1 MKSNNIGVGDQ
12 GSTGAGQAA
21 ANCGRRPDADPA
33 SCGRR
38 PDADSLRRDLLLYAV
53 TDRHW
58 LHGET
63 LYSQVEKALGGG
75 ATFVQLR
82 EKELD
87 YDDFL
92 AEAKDLQRLCRS
104 HKVPFVINDNVDI
117 ALAMET
123 TKISFG
129 NKGGLLFAFLNVLQ
143 LVGWT
148 AIMFRVV
155 NFSPRAK
162 CNWMT
167 VSI

>member
-92 AEAKDLQRLCRS
+92 ADALERVGGVCLDLPPVLGAETPLRYRNKVQFPVAQEKQGLAIGYYRPRSHDVLDAVTLFTEAK
-104 HKVPFVINDNVDI
+104 
-117 ALAMET
+117 
-123 TKISFG
+123 
-129 NKGGLLFAFLNVLQ
+129 
-143 LVGWT
+143 
-148 AIMFRVV
+148 
-155 NFSPRAK
+155 
-162 CNWMT
+162 
-167 VSI
+167 